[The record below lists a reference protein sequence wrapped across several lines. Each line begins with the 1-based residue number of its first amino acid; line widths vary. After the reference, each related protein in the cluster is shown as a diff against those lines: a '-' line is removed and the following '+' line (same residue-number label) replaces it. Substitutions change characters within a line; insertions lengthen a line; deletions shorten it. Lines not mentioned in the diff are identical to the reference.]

1 MRTVTET
8 IYKTKYEAYDG
19 TRFDNESDCI
29 EYENNV
35 RTIVA
40 AWKKIPKLEYDE
52 GSLRLGGGFGDVHY
66 VVYCRDQ
73 HDIDAANAYIK
84 ECTGYTKERFTDK
97 CIGKRIVI
105 SVWSVDSSGLG
116 EDVVFYGEPK
126 DVIKNMADLLYA
138 PIPDGDANKRR
149 VYSVS
154 ADGGISWTTQY
165 LTQPE
170 AKLEILSGH
179 IVKEGF
185 INE

>member
-8 IYKTKYEAYDG
+8 TYKNK
-19 TRFDNESDCI
+19 
-29 EYENNV
+29 
-35 RTIVA
+35 IVA
-40 AWKKIPKLEYDE
+40 AWEKIPKLEYDE

-116 EDVVFYGEPK
+116 EDVVFYGKPK

-138 PIPDGDANKRR
+138 PIPDGDANRR
-149 VYSVS
+149 RAYSVS
-154 ADGGISWTTQY
+154 ADGGASWTTQY

-185 INE
+185 YE